1 MSVIVLLS
9 VDCLSDCLFF
19 QGGFLNLLIYLQCH
33 RPESTK
39 LSGFD
44 IYRFK
49 VSVESVNYKRG
60 RGGTDLP

>member
-1 MSVIVLLS
+1 MSVIVLVS

-39 LSGFD
+39 LLGFD
-44 IYRFK
+44 ITV
-49 VSVESVNYKRG
+49 VSLYPLMNSISCY
-60 RGGTDLP
+60 